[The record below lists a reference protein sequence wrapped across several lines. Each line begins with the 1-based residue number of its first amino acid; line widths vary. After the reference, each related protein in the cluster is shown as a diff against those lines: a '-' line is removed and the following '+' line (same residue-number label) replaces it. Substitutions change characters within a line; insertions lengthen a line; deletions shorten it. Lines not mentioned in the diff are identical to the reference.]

1 MPAPLIALK
10 PLGILGTTM
19 IELIAFT
26 LGFGIGYALWGFV
39 WW

>member
-19 IELIAFT
+19 IELVAFT
-26 LGFGIGYALWGFV
+26 LGFAVGYTAWVLV
-39 WW
+39 WD